1 MKKSIL
7 NDIGLYKTRL
17 ISTFINSPDIS
28 RLLLEKDSYT
38 QDEADSL
45 LYTRIFPY
53 LHINTQADMN
63 ACLCFEVDVPQIP
76 TGMIKDMKII
86 VWSYCRLEQMQY
98 AKEDYL
104 GTKPDILADMAER
117 ELRASN
123 QFGIGPLHL
132 ESVTNNLLENQF
144 YGRQLVFT
152 VPDFKMKG

>member
-7 NDIGLYKTRL
+7 NDIGLDKTRL
-17 ISTFINSPDIS
+17 ISTFINSPDIC
-28 RLLLEKDSYT
+28 RLLLEKDS
-38 QDEADSL
+38 
-45 LYTRIFPY
+45 YTRIFPY

>member
-17 ISTFINSPDIS
+17 ISTFINSPDIC

-86 VWSYCRLEQMQY
+86 V
-98 AKEDYL
+98 
-104 GTKPDILADMAER
+104 
-117 ELRASN
+117 
-123 QFGIGPLHL
+123 
-132 ESVTNNLLENQF
+132 
-144 YGRQLVFT
+144 
-152 VPDFKMKG
+152 

>member
-17 ISTFINSPDIS
+17 ISTFINSPDIC

-76 TGMIKDMKII
+76 HRHDKDIKL
-86 VWSYCRLEQMQY
+86 SYGPYCRLEQMQY

-104 GTKPDILADMAER
+104 GTKPDILADMAGAGAACLQPVR
-117 ELRASN
+117 HRPAAS
-123 QFGIGPLHL
+123 GIG
-132 ESVTNNLLENQF
+132 N
-144 YGRQLVFT
+144 
-152 VPDFKMKG
+152 K